1 VNGPSHP
8 DPDPAAPS
16 DERAG
21 SAMFWVLIALAAAA
35 FAPCVILPAWRD
47 YQSVARVEQQVR
59 ADVQRAAGE
68 LERQRRRADA
78 LRRDPAVIA
87 RVAQRELGYS
97 KPGHVSV
104 NLGLTPPPDA
114 AILSPVSLDP
124 IEPPPILAG
133 LVRRLPSLNYDAVFC
148 DGPTRAI
155 IMVLAGGLVM
165 AAFVLYPPRR
175 SPRAIGQTS

>member
-1 VNGPSHP
+1 MTGPSQA
-8 DPDPAAPS
+8 DPTAPS
-16 DERAG
+16 DEQPGGAL
-21 SAMFWVLIALAAAA
+21 FWVLIALAAIV

-59 ADVQRAAGE
+59 ADVQRAEAE
-68 LERQRRRADA
+68 VERQRLRADA

-97 KPGHVSV
+97 KPGEVSV
-104 NLGLTPPPDA
+104 ALGTTPPSDTATPPP
-114 AILSPVSLDP
+114 VSWEP
-124 IEPPPILAG
+124 IEPPPMVAG
-133 LVRRLPSLNYDAVFC
+133 LVRRLPPFDYDAVFC

-155 IMVLAGGLVM
+155 IMVLAGGLVV

-175 SPRAIGQTS
+175 SPRAIGPTP

>member
-1 VNGPSHP
+1 MVNGPSHP
-8 DPDPAAPS
+8 HPAAPS

-21 SAMFWVLIALAAAA
+21 GALFWVLIALAAAA

-59 ADVQRAAGE
+59 ADVQRAEGD

-97 KPGHVSV
+97 KPGEVSV
-104 NLGLTPPPDA
+104 ALGTTPPSDAATPPPV
-114 AILSPVSLDP
+114 PLDP
-124 IEPPPILAG
+124 VEPPPIVAG
-133 LVRRLPSLNYDAVFC
+133 LVQRLPSLDYDAVFC
-148 DGPTRAI
+148 DGPTRVI
-155 IMVLAGGLVM
+155 IMVLAGGLVL

-175 SPRAIGQTS
+175 SPQAIGRTS